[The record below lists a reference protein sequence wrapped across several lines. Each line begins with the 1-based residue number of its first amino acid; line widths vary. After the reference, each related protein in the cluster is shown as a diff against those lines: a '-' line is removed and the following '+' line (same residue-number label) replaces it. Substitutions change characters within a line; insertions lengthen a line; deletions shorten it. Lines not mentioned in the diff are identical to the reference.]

1 MDSFMRKKFHP
12 FSDND
17 VFSMRIRHTVSISLD
32 FKLILI
38 FYRYSTFFAVCINN
52 LQQFSTNN
60 REIKIQK

>member
-17 VFSMRIRHTVSISLD
+17 VFSMRIRHTVSISLG

-38 FYRYSTFFAVCINN
+38 FYRYSSMHNFFRSMHK
-52 LQQFSTNN
+52 QSST
-60 REIKIQK
+60 IFH